1 MRSVEDAIPKGFPFV
16 CTAQAAAEIEHS
28 VVVIQWQGVQKFLQL
43 LESITD
49 LRRITLVGFSIGL
62 IKLLQDGFAITVT

>member
-1 MRSVEDAIPKGFPFV
+1 MRSVQDTIPESFALIG
-16 CTAQAAAEIEHS
+16 TAQAAAEVEHC

-49 LRRITLVGFSIGL
+49 LHWITLVGFGIGL
-62 IKLLQDGFAITVT
+62 I

>member
-1 MRSVEDAIPKGFPFV
+1 MCSVQDTIAESFALIG
-16 CTAQAAAEIEHS
+16 TAQSAAEIEHS

-49 LRRITLVGFSIGL
+49 LRRFALVGFSIGL
-62 IKLLQDGFAITVT
+62 I

>member
-1 MRSVEDAIPKGFPFV
+1 MRAVEDTVPESFAFV
-16 CTAQAAAEIEHS
+16 STAQSAAEIEHS

-49 LRRITLVGFSIGL
+49 LRWITLVGFGIGL
-62 IKLLQDGFAITVT
+62 I